1 MSEIMQ
7 CVFEKR
13 EPVRNVTAL
22 ALMQYACEEFPR
34 SRVDVVGMDD
44 FMDKPSM
51 GDDDIL
57 WSVEEREDDVVFT
70 LVDRGSLTPDGVRAF
85 VYKASSG
92 FVRRNMDYQM
102 VEAMLSACVR
112 GTFAK
117 DMRESGGGTGISTG
131 SASGFFCAPLM
142 EGSVCAFIPRRNSCC
157 FLVTYGLITYV
168 RFLRMT
174 ARRRRLP
181 SAADWTC
188 SARMLVP

>member
-1 MSEIMQ
+1 MSEIMR

-34 SRVDVVGMDD
+34 SRVDVVGMDN

-117 DMRESGGGTGISTG
+117 DMRESG
-131 SASGFFCAPLM
+131 
-142 EGSVCAFIPRRNSCC
+142 R
-157 FLVTYGLITYV
+157 
-168 RFLRMT
+168 
-174 ARRRRLP
+174 
-181 SAADWTC
+181 D
-188 SARMLVP
+188 

>member
-1 MSEIMQ
+1 MSEIMR
-7 CVFEKR
+7 CVFERR

-34 SRVDVVGMDD
+34 SRVDVVGMDN

-92 FVRRNMDYQM
+92 FVRR
-102 VEAMLSACVR
+102 E
-112 GTFAK
+112 GTFRQGIMSRSRCRICSPSVMPAPLPF
-117 DMRESGGGTGISTG
+117 RLPVPGGGCMHSISW
-131 SASGFFCAPLM
+131 SGC
-142 EGSVCAFIPRRNSCC
+142 
-157 FLVTYGLITYV
+157 
-168 RFLRMT
+168 
-174 ARRRRLP
+174 RRRRRWHP
-181 SAADWTC
+181 SISDCRAANGIWSSPIC
-188 SARMLVP
+188 SNIRARSGSSSR